1 MNRMW
6 RVFSTSPFEQA
17 VVFVDDTTPSVTSV
31 SVSPA
36 TASVTAGQS
45 LQLSATVATVGF
57 ANKAVTWSVS
67 EAQGVEITEEGLL
80 KVAGTV
86 TSATQ
91 ITVTATSVYDD
102 TQSATAT
109 ITVA

>member
-17 VVFVDDTTPSVTSV
+17 VVFIDDTTPAVTSV

-36 TASVTAGQS
+36 TASVSAGQS
-45 LQLSATVATVGF
+45 LQLSATVSTVGF
-57 ANKAVTWSVS
+57 ANKSVEWTVS
-67 EAQGVEITEEGLL
+67 DIDGVEITQEGLL
-80 KVAGTV
+80 KVASTV
-86 TSATQ
+86 TSATA
-91 ITVTATSVYDD
+91 ITVTATSIYDD
-102 TQSATAT
+102 TKSATAT